1 METVEIDLDSFSKED
16 LIKLIQLSV
25 DKNIT
30 IEKLIT
36 NILEDSLNSRKI

>member
-1 METVEIDLDSFSKED
+1 METVEIDLNIFSKEE

-25 DKNIT
+25 DKKIT

-36 NILEDSLNSRKI
+36 NILEDFLNSRKI